1 VHSPFIRRAL
11 LVVPP
16 GLGAAA
22 AIHWEAGWGFAVVA
36 AIYAVA
42 HLVMIPNP
50 SGGSVSLLPAIAA
63 AVALETHGSPVF
75 VLGAAAVALPFGW
88 LAVHLRH
95 GRRMTDQM
103 FPAEPAGL
111 VVFGSLM
118 AVASVVI
125 PVDDPRGSVGLTAFG
140 LGAVIWFLTVA
151 VVRAVDS
158 DQARLAPRR
167 LVLVRALEDWPAYLA
182 LFSSGALYALTAPA
196 MGWWWAVP
204 LAGLPYAF
212 SHVSLH
218 RVQTT
223 RRTYRQT
230 IQALG
235 SIAEAGGLVAVGH
248 AERVADIAVAVGA
261 ELGLSAGMLQRLE
274 FAALL
279 HDLGRVVLAN
289 PAVAAGSY
297 SLSDVSGWSAAIMSE
312 ARYLE
317 SVAEVVAAQHNPY
330 RRPGEERDPHLP
342 MASKI
347 LRVTAVYDGEMNNGL
362 SPLEAIETL
371 HRGAAYD
378 YDPEVVGA
386 LRRVLERRAAIA
398 A

>member
-1 VHSPFIRRAL
+1 MPDTNARRFVLIVA
-11 LVVPP
+11 PA
-16 GLGAAA
+16 LGAAA
-22 AIHWEAGWGFAVVA
+22 AVHWATGWRFVVVA
-36 AIYAVA
+36 VIFAGG
-42 HLVMIPNP
+42 HLLMIPNP
-50 SGGSVSLLPAIAA
+50 SGRGVPLLVAFAAAIA
-63 AVALETHGSPVF
+63 LESQGSPVL

-88 LAVHLRH
+88 VGVHVTH
-95 GRRMTDQM
+95 GRRAADQM

-111 VVFGSLM
+111 VVFGTVM
-118 AVASVVI
+118 AVAAMFLPAGRYGEVL
-125 PVDDPRGSVGLTAFG
+125 GLIAFG
-140 LGAVIWFLTVA
+140 VGAFGWFLTVA
-151 VVRAVDS
+151 LVRAWYS
-158 DQARLAPRR
+158 RQARLAPRR
-167 LVLVRALEDWPAYLA
+167 LALVRALEDWPAYLA
-182 LFSSGALYALTAPA
+182 LFSSGALYGLTAPT
-196 MGWWWAVP
+196 MGWWALP

-212 SHVSLH
+212 SHLSLH

-223 RRTYRQT
+223 RNTYRQT

-235 SIAEAGGLVAVGH
+235 AIPEAGGLVAAGH
-248 AERVADIAVAVGA
+248 AGRVADIAVGVGA
-261 ELGLSAGMLQRLE
+261 EMGLSAGMLQRLE
-274 FAALL
+274 YAALL

-317 SVAEVVAAQHNPY
+317 QVAEVVAAQHHPY
-330 RRPGEERDPHLP
+330 RRPGEERDPDHPL
-342 MASKI
+342 ASKI
-347 LRVTAVYDGEMNNGL
+347 LRVAAAYDGQMNNGL

-378 YDPEVVGA
+378 YDPEVVTA

>member
-1 VHSPFIRRAL
+1 VPDAFLRRGT
-11 LVVPP
+11 LVVAP

-22 AIHWEAGWGFAVVA
+22 AIHWSAGWKFVVVA
-36 AIYAVA
+36 AIFAVGY
-42 HLVMIPNP
+42 LLLIPNP
-50 SGGSVSLLPAIAA
+50 SGRGAPLLVAVAA
-63 AVALETHGSPVF
+63 AFALESQGSAVL

-88 LAVHLRH
+88 FGVQMAH
-95 GRRMTDQM
+95 GRRVADQM

-111 VVFGSLM
+111 VVFAGVT
-118 AVASVVI
+118 AVTAILI
-125 PVDDPRGSVGLTAFG
+125 PTGTYGGALRLTAFG
-140 LGAVIWFLTVA
+140 IAAIMWFLTVV
-151 VVRAVDS
+151 VVRATYS
-158 DQARLAPRR
+158 RQARRAPRR
-167 LVLVRALEDWPAYLA
+167 LALVRALEDWPAYLA
-182 LFSSGALYALTAPA
+182 LFSSGALYGLTAPA
-196 MGWWWAVP
+196 MGWWALP

-223 RRTYRQT
+223 RSTYRQT

-235 SIAEAGGLVAVGH
+235 AIPEAGGLVASGH
-248 AERVADIAVAVGA
+248 AARVADIAVGVGA
-261 ELGLSAGMLQRLE
+261 EMGLSAGVLQRLE
-274 FAALL
+274 YAAFL

-297 SLSDVSGWSAAIMSE
+297 TLSDVSGWSAAIVSE

-317 SVAEVVAAQHNPY
+317 NVAEVVAAQHHPY
-330 RRPGEERDPHLP
+330 RRPGEERDPAHPL
-342 MASKI
+342 ASKI
-347 LRVTAVYDGEMNNGL
+347 LRVAAAYDGEMNNGL

-378 YDPEVVGA
+378 YDPEVVTA

>member
-1 VHSPFIRRAL
+1 MHNPLFRRGL
-11 LVVPP
+11 LVVLP
-16 GLGAAA
+16 GVGAAA
-22 AIHWEAGWGFAVVA
+22 AVHWSAGWSFVAVA

-42 HLVMIPNP
+42 HIVMIPNP
-50 SGGSVSLLPAIAA
+50 SGRSVSLLPAIAT
-63 AVALETHGSPVF
+63 AVALDTHGSPVF
-75 VLGAAAVALPFGW
+75 VLAAAATALPVGW
-88 LAVHLRH
+88 LAVQIRH

-111 VVFGSLM
+111 LVFGAFM
-118 AVASVVI
+118 AAASTLI
-125 PVDDPRGSVGLTAFG
+125 PVTHYRGG
-140 LGAVIWFLTVA
+140 LGLAIFGASAVVWFLTAA
-151 VVRAVDS
+151 VMRALYS
-158 DQARLAPRR
+158 EQAGVAPRR

-182 LFSSGALYALTAPA
+182 LFSTGALYALTAPA
-196 MGWWWAVP
+196 MGWWAVP

-223 RRTYRQT
+223 RHTYRQT

-235 SIAEAGGLVAVGH
+235 AIPEAGGLVPAGH
-248 AERVADIAVAVGA
+248 AGRVADLAVALGA
-261 ELGLSAGMLQRLE
+261 ELGLSAAMLQRLE

-289 PAVAAGSY
+289 PAVAEGSY

-317 SVAEVVAAQHNPY
+317 NVAEVVAAQHHPY
-330 RRPGEERDPHLP
+330 RRPGEQRDPGQPL
-342 MASKI
+342 ASKI
-347 LRVTAVYDGEMNNGL
+347 LRVAAAYDGGMNDGL
-362 SPLEAIETL
+362 SSLEAIENL

-386 LRRVLERRAAIA
+386 LRRVLGRRAEIA